1 MTGASNSEIDT
12 FIQTAKERGV
22 EDGALVALLKQNGWS
37 ERRIYRSLTAFY
49 GKFLGIPAPVR
60 SSSGDNARDAFL
72 YLLNFITLGFWTIA
86 LGNLC
91 YVLIAHAFPDR
102 TTPNTPYAYG
112 YGGGYSLMYQIS
124 WQLAAIIV
132 AVPAFFVINRV
143 IDHEL
148 ARRPDLIESPIRL
161 WLTYIA
167 LVIAATIVLIDGI
180 WFLQALLRGELSIR
194 FFLDSLV
201 LLVLGG
207 GVFAY
212 YFAGLKP
219 AQSDR

>member
-1 MTGASNSEIDT
+1 MTGASNSEIDK
-12 FIQTAKERGV
+12 FIRTAKERGV

-37 ERRIYRSLTAFY
+37 ERRIYRSLSAFY
-49 GKFLGIPAPVR
+49 GEFLGTPTPVR

-102 TTPNTPYAYG
+102 INPNTPHAYG
-112 YGGGYSLMYQIS
+112 HGESLMYQIS

-132 AVPAFFVINRV
+132 ALPAFFVINRV
-143 IDHEL
+143 IDKEL

-180 WFLQALLRGELSIR
+180 WFLQALLQGELSIR

-207 GVFAY
+207 GTFAY

>member
-1 MTGASNSEIDT
+1 MTETSKSEIDT
-12 FIQTAKERGV
+12 FVRVAKERGV
-22 EDGALVALLKQNGWS
+22 EDGALVPLLKQNGWS
-37 ERRIYRSLTAFY
+37 ERRIYRSLTAYY
-49 GKFLGIPAPVR
+49 GEFLGIPAPLR

-72 YLLNFITLGFWTIA
+72 YLLNFITLSFWTIA

-102 TTPNTPYAYG
+102 VSFNSPDVY
-112 YGGGYSLMYQIS
+112 GYSLMYQIS

-132 AVPAFFVINRV
+132 AVPAFLAISRV
-143 IDHEL
+143 IENEL

-180 WFLQALLRGELSIR
+180 WFLQALLQGELSIR
-194 FFLDSLV
+194 FFLDSVV

-212 YFAGLKP
+212 YFAGLKT

>member
-1 MTGASNSEIDT
+1 MTAASNSDLDT
-12 FIQTAKERGV
+12 FIRTAKERGV

-37 ERRIYRSLTAFY
+37 ERRIYRSLTASY
-49 GKFLGIPAPVR
+49 GESLGIAAPVR

-102 TTPNTPYAYG
+102 TNPNAPYAYG
-112 YGGGYSLMYQIS
+112 DSSLMYRIS
-124 WQLAAIIV
+124 WQLAAVIV
-132 AVPAFFVINRV
+132 TVPVFFVINRI
-143 IDHEL
+143 IDNEL

-180 WFLQALLRGELSIR
+180 WFLQALLRGELSVR